1 MGNIG
6 TEDKTRPYAVY
17 ITDEENT
24 AEGSGV
30 LFYPGGNQLF
40 VFTCAH
46 VVDRADKIK
55 LVILKAVNI
64 ERDLYQVFQIQVP
77 KEQILY
83 SPLDIVTEEDGEK
96 VHSEDIAII
105 QVQKPEELL
114 MEETQ
119 YFFGDTLR
127 NSPVYTQGYPNG
139 LPEKSSPIGYLECF
153 HGIVVVNAA
162 NEDKFSLRITDG
174 FLDQGNRVYELKGI
188 SGAPVWDGQET
199 DGEQELSLLGVMS
212 SAYGQTA
219 LLSKVFATKLQRIRV
234 RMKEKFGIVIE
245 RKLLGIP
252 EEDVACGQYKPMVF
266 DGTVAEKEPVSENE
280 RWLGEQAVACRC
292 HIGNLQ
298 LQKAIDTVF
307 YEKGVS
313 GNDRGGRGVYPEW
326 ERK

>member
-46 VVDRADKIK
+46 VVDRADRIK

-174 FLDQGNRVYELKGI
+174 F
-188 SGAPVWDGQET
+188 
-199 DGEQELSLLGVMS
+199 
-212 SAYGQTA
+212 
-219 LLSKVFATKLQRIRV
+219 
-234 RMKEKFGIVIE
+234 
-245 RKLLGIP
+245 
-252 EEDVACGQYKPMVF
+252 
-266 DGTVAEKEPVSENE
+266 
-280 RWLGEQAVACRC
+280 
-292 HIGNLQ
+292 
-298 LQKAIDTVF
+298 
-307 YEKGVS
+307 
-313 GNDRGGRGVYPEW
+313 
-326 ERK
+326 

>member
-96 VHSEDIAII
+96 IHS
-105 QVQKPEELL
+105 
-114 MEETQ
+114 
-119 YFFGDTLR
+119 
-127 NSPVYTQGYPNG
+127 
-139 LPEKSSPIGYLECF
+139 
-153 HGIVVVNAA
+153 
-162 NEDKFSLRITDG
+162 
-174 FLDQGNRVYELKGI
+174 
-188 SGAPVWDGQET
+188 
-199 DGEQELSLLGVMS
+199 
-212 SAYGQTA
+212 
-219 LLSKVFATKLQRIRV
+219 
-234 RMKEKFGIVIE
+234 
-245 RKLLGIP
+245 
-252 EEDVACGQYKPMVF
+252 
-266 DGTVAEKEPVSENE
+266 
-280 RWLGEQAVACRC
+280 
-292 HIGNLQ
+292 
-298 LQKAIDTVF
+298 
-307 YEKGVS
+307 
-313 GNDRGGRGVYPEW
+313 
-326 ERK
+326 